1 MAFHFFSPGWRRGDE
16 VYHIYSCLRGA
27 TMAQTQLIDSNLTA
41 ETKLINSL
49 DMDVPGVIQPFL
61 NSLYGGEFGDFWA
74 ITFWGIPMANLA
86 AALGVFGF
94 FLLLRKLF
102 TRIVMGFL
110 TFVSR
115 KTETKLDDRII
126 LALKE
131 PIRFAFIVVG
141 AHLFFLLIFKENQI
155 IKLLLESTIIITIFW
170 ALISIVEATKGLL
183 FHYSDSN
190 IHLSRELSA
199 FVIRIIKIVIFGIGL
214 STLLY
219 TWGINVTALIASL
232 GLGGLAFALAAK
244 DAASNLFGSI
254 ALLMDKSIK
263 VGEWVKIGSV
273 EGVVEDVGMRTTKIR
288 SFQKSLITV
297 PNQVVANNPIEN
309 FSRRGI
315 RRIKMRIGL
324 TYGTNSQQ
332 IENIT
337 QDIRGMLQAH
347 PGISHKD
354 TTLVNFDTFGDS
366 ALSIFIYTFTHTAA
380 WDRYLEILE
389 DINIKIMHIVEKNGS
404 SFAFPSQS
412 LYV

>member
-1 MAFHFFSPGWRRGDE
+1 
-16 VYHIYSCLRGA
+16 
-27 TMAQTQLIDSNLTA
+27 MAQTKLIDSNLTT

-49 DMDVPGVIQPFL
+49 DMDVPGVIQPLL
-61 NSLYGGEFGDFWA
+61 NSLYSGEYGSFWA
-74 ITFWGIPMANLA
+74 VTFWGIPMANFV
-86 AALGVFGF
+86 AALVVFGF

-102 TRIVMGFL
+102 TRIIMGFL
-110 TFVSR
+110 TFITR

-131 PIRFAFIVVG
+131 PIRFTFVVVG
-141 AHLFFLLIFKENQI
+141 AHLFFLLIFKENDI
-155 IKLLLESTIIITIFW
+155 IKLLLESLIIITIFW
-170 ALISIVEATKGLL
+170 ALIAIVEATKELL
-183 FHYSDSN
+183 FRYSDSN

-199 FVIRIIKIVIFGIGL
+199 FVVRIIKVVIFAIGL
-214 STLLY
+214 SAILY

-297 PNQVVANNPIEN
+297 PNQVVANSPIEN

-324 TYGTNSQQ
+324 TYDTNSKQ
-332 IENIT
+332 IENII
-337 QDIRGMLQAH
+337 QDIRGMLKAH
-347 PGISHKD
+347 PGISQKD
-354 TTLVNFDTFGDS
+354 TMLVNFDTFGDS
-366 ALSIFIYTFTHTAA
+366 ALSIFIYTFTHTAVWA
-380 WDRYLEILE
+380 RYLDTLE

-412 LYV
+412 IYVETLPDKEKA